1 MEKYIPGTDSYYQND
16 EGFEAYKK
24 MIEIGNGIT
33 LSQIC
38 NITKLEP
45 HMIQNWVKRGYIPH
59 PINKKYYTKHLAR
72 ILLINALRECMYIE
86 DIGSLMVYINGDVD
100 DESDDIISDEDLYKL
115 FSNIIYDLDDLNK
128 IEETVDSKVKEQKLN
143 ICMKAMVYAYIGSE
157 MSKKSESF
165 LLKPQLG
172 RRSNL

>member
-1 MEKYIPGTDSYYQND
+1 MKRIPGTDSYYQNK
-16 EGFEAYKK
+16 EAFEAYKQ
-24 MIEIGNGIT
+24 MIELGNGVT

-100 DESDDIISDEDLYKL
+100 DESDDIICEEDLYKL
-115 FSNIIYDLDDLNK
+115 FSELVYEIEDLNK
-128 IEETVDSKVKEQKLN
+128 IEEIINKKVKDEKLSK
-143 ICMKAMVYAYIGSE
+143 CMKIMVYAYIAGVMSRKSQTYLSE
-157 MSKKSESF
+157 IK
-165 LLKPQLG
+165 
-172 RRSNL
+172 